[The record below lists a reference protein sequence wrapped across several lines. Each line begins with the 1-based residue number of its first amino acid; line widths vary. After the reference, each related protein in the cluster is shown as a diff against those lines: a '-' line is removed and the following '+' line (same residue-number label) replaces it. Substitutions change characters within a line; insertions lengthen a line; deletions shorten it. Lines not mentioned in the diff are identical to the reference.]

1 MLSASVLSGRLQSLV
16 LDLPDVSTLEH
27 TDVDRGQN
35 HATPIT
41 AMEYGLL
48 LDEQKISLS
57 AHVGQS
63 IRLKFLGQRSCGNC
77 HASVNKLEGGGY
89 CKNCFFSLARCD
101 RCFVSPERCHFAQGT
116 CREPQW
122 GESYCMQPHVVYL
135 ANSSGPKVG
144 ITREDRSFYRWL
156 SQGAVQG
163 MVIAHAKTRRDAGLL
178 EVAIKSKVSDKT
190 NWRRMV
196 SMQPQNLDL
205 LQLARQL
212 QNAIELPEGTQWV
225 SEMTGHDLA
234 YPIQFHAPAQRL
246 AISETH
252 PELLDN
258 LHGIKG
264 QYLLLSQG
272 AFNVAAHVGMTVE
285 VEFAPA
291 LEAAKLNTSDQLD
304 LFS

>member
-1 MLSASVLSGRLQSLV
+1 MSASVLAGRLQPLV
-16 LDLPDVSTLEH
+16 LDMPPVIEQISTQLTSGVGQATQIEAVEYALEL
-27 TDVDRGQN
+27 G
-35 HATPIT
+35 
-41 AMEYGLL
+41 
-48 LDEQKISLS
+48 EQRASLS

-63 IRLKFLGQRSCGNC
+63 IRLKFLGERSCGNC
-77 HASVNKLEGGGY
+77 HASANKLEGGGY
-89 CKNCFFSLARCD
+89 CKKCFFSLARCD
-101 RCFVSPERCHFAQGT
+101 RCFVSPERCHYAQGT
-116 CREPQW
+116 CREATW

-144 ITREDRSFYRWL
+144 ITRGDRSFYRWL

-163 MVIAHAKTRRDAGLL
+163 MVIAHANTRRDAGLL
-178 EVAIKSKVSDKT
+178 EVAIRSRVSDKT

-196 SMQPQNLDL
+196 SLQPRNVDL

-225 SEMTGHDLA
+225 REMVSHDLA
-234 YPIQFHAPAQRL
+234 YPIKSHAPAQRL
-246 AISETH
+246 AISETN

-272 AFNVAAHVGMTVE
+272 AFNVAAHVGMAIE

-291 LEAAKLNTSDQLD
+291 IDAAKLNASDQLD

>member
-1 MLSASVLSGRLQSLV
+1 MLSTSVLAGRLQSLV
-16 LDLPDVSTLEH
+16 LDMPQGSGSPPAQSSAILPHE
-27 TDVDRGQN
+27 R
-35 HATPIT
+35 PI
-41 AMEYGLL
+41 AAVEYALM
-48 LDEQKISLS
+48 LDDQRISLS
-57 AHVGQS
+57 AQVGRS
-63 IRLKFLGQRSCGNC
+63 IRMKFLGGRSCGNC
-77 HASVNKLEGGGY
+77 QASVKKFEGGGY
-89 CKNCFFSLARCD
+89 CKNCFYSLARCD

-116 CREPQW
+116 CREPAW

-135 ANSSGPKVG
+135 VNSSGPKVG
-144 ITREDRSFYRWL
+144 ITRQDRSFYRWL

-163 MVIAHAKTRRDAGLL
+163 MVIAQADTRHAAGLL

-196 SMQPQNLDL
+196 SMQPHNVDL

-212 QNAIELPEGTQWV
+212 QTSTELPAGVQWV
-225 SEMTGHDLA
+225 DEMASHNLT
-234 YPIQFHAPAQRL
+234 YPINSHAPAQRL
-246 AISETH
+246 AINETT

-291 LEAAKLNTSDQLD
+291 IDAAKLNPSDQLD

>member
-1 MLSASVLSGRLQSLV
+1 MLSASVLSGRLQPLV
-16 LDLPDVSTLEH
+16 LDMPDVSTPQTMGVGSGQSH
-27 TDVDRGQN
+27 T
-35 HATPIT
+35 PLIT
-41 AMEYGLL
+41 VVEYALL
-48 LDEQKISLS
+48 LDEQRISLS
-57 AHVGQS
+57 AQVGQS
-63 IRLKFLGQRSCGNC
+63 IRLKFLGQSTCGNC
-77 HASVNKLEGGGY
+77 HVSVNKLEGGGY

-144 ITREDRSFYRWL
+144 ITRADRNFYRWL

-212 QNAIELPEGTQWV
+212 QSAIELPEGTQWV
-225 SEMTGHDLA
+225 SAMIGHDLA
-234 YPIQFHAPAQRL
+234 YPIQSHAPAQRL
-246 AISETH
+246 IISETN

-272 AFNVAAHVGMTVE
+272 AFNVAAHGGMTVE

-291 LEAAKLNTSDQLD
+291 IDAAKLNTSDQLN

>member
-1 MLSASVLSGRLQSLV
+1 MLSASVLSGRLQPLV
-16 LDLPDVSTLEH
+16 LDMPDVSTPQTMGVGSGQSH
-27 TDVDRGQN
+27 T
-35 HATPIT
+35 PLIT
-41 AMEYGLL
+41 VVEYALL
-48 LDEQKISLS
+48 LDEQRISLS
-57 AHVGQS
+57 AQVGQS
-63 IRLKFLGQRSCGNC
+63 IRLKFLGQRTCGNC

-144 ITREDRSFYRWL
+144 ITRADRNFYRWL

-212 QNAIELPEGTQWV
+212 QSAIELPEGTQWV
-225 SEMTGHDLA
+225 SAMIGHDLA
-234 YPIQFHAPAQRL
+234 YPIQSHAPAQRL
-246 AISETH
+246 IISETN

-291 LEAAKLNTSDQLD
+291 IDAAKLNTSDQLN

>member
-1 MLSASVLSGRLQSLV
+1 MLTTSVLSGRLQPLV
-16 LDLPDVSTLEH
+16 LDLPKA
-27 TDVDRGQN
+27 TDSQPASEGLGTS
-35 HATPIT
+35 HATHIVAT
-41 AMEYGLL
+41 EYALL
-48 LDEQKISLS
+48 LGDQRVSLS
-57 AHVGQS
+57 AQIGGS
-63 IRLKFLGQRSCGNC
+63 IRLKFLGQRTCGNC
-77 HASVNKLEGGGY
+77 QVSVNKLEGGGY

-122 GESYCMQPHVVYL
+122 GESFCMQPHVVYL

-144 ITREDRSFYRWL
+144 ITRQDRNFYRWL

-163 MVIAHAKTRRDAGLL
+163 MVIAYADTRRDAGLL
-178 EVAIKSKVSDKT
+178 EVAIKSKISDKT

-205 LQLARQL
+205 PQLARQL
-212 QNAIELPEGTQWV
+212 QTSIKLPAGTRWV
-225 SEMTGHDLA
+225 GQMTSHDLA
-234 YPIQFHAPAQRL
+234 YPIQSHAPAQRL
-246 AISETH
+246 AVNEVT

-258 LHGIKG
+258 LQGIKG

-272 AFNVAAHVGMTVE
+272 AFNVGAHVGMTIE

-291 LEAAKLNTSDQLD
+291 IDAAKLNSSDQLD

>member
-1 MLSASVLSGRLQSLV
+1 MLSASVLAGRLQPLV
-16 LDLPDVSTLEH
+16 LDMPDVLKFQS
-27 TDVDRGQN
+27 TDVSSRQN
-35 HATPIT
+35 LAAPIT
-41 AMEYGLL
+41 AVDYSLL
-48 LDEQKISLS
+48 LDEQRISLS
-57 AHVGQS
+57 AHVGHS
-63 IRLKFLGQRSCGNC
+63 IRLKFLGQRICGNC
-77 HASVNKLEGGGY
+77 HVSVKRLEGGGY

-101 RCFVSPERCHFAQGT
+101 RCFVSPERCHFAKGT
-116 CREPQW
+116 CREPGW

-144 ITREDRSFYRWL
+144 ITRAGRSFYRWL

-163 MVIAHAKTRRDAGLL
+163 MVIAQANTRRDAGLL

-196 SMQPQNLDL
+196 SMQPQSFDL

-212 QNAIELPEGTQWV
+212 QSAIELPEGTQWV
-225 SEMTGHDLA
+225 SDMSGHNLA
-234 YPIQFHAPAQRL
+234 YPIQSHAPAQRL
-246 AISETH
+246 KLSETE

-258 LHGIKG
+258 LQGIKG

-291 LEAAKLNTSDQLD
+291 IDAAKLNTSDQLD

>member
-1 MLSASVLSGRLQSLV
+1 MLSASVLSGRLQPLV
-16 LDLPDVSTLEH
+16 LDMPDVSTPQTMGVGSGQSH
-27 TDVDRGQN
+27 T
-35 HATPIT
+35 PLIT
-41 AMEYGLL
+41 VVEYALL
-48 LDEQKISLS
+48 LDEQRISLS
-57 AHVGQS
+57 AQVGQS
-63 IRLKFLGQRSCGNC
+63 IRLKFLGQRTCGNC

-144 ITREDRSFYRWL
+144 ITRADRNFYRWL

-212 QNAIELPEGTQWV
+212 QSAIELPEGTQWV
-225 SEMTGHDLA
+225 SAMIGHDLA
-234 YPIQFHAPAQRL
+234 YPIQSHAPAQRL
-246 AISETH
+246 IISETN

-272 AFNVAAHVGMTVE
+272 AFNVAAHGGMTVE

-291 LEAAKLNTSDQLD
+291 IDAAKLNTSDQLN

>member
-1 MLSASVLSGRLQSLV
+1 MLSASVLSGRLQPLV
-16 LDLPDVSTLEH
+16 LDMPDVSTLQPM
-27 TDVDRGQN
+27 VVGLGQN
-35 HATPIT
+35 LVTPIT
-41 AMEYGLL
+41 AMEYGLR
-48 LDEQKISLS
+48 LDEQSISLS

-63 IRLKFLGQRSCGNC
+63 IRLKFLGQRACGNC
-77 HASVNKLEGGGY
+77 QVRVNKLEGGGY
-89 CKNCFFSLARCD
+89 CKRCFFSLARCD

-122 GESYCMQPHVVYL
+122 GESYCMRPHVVYL

-163 MVIAHAKTRRDAGLL
+163 MVIAHANTRRDAGLL

-196 SMQPQNLDL
+196 SIRPQNLDL

-212 QNAIELPEGTQWV
+212 QNSIELPEGTQWV

-234 YPIQFHAPAQRL
+234 YPIQSHAPAQRL
-246 AISETH
+246 ALSETN
-252 PELLDN
+252 PQILDN

-272 AFNVAAHVGMTVE
+272 AFNVAAHVGMTIE

-291 LEAAKLNTSDQLD
+291 LDAAKLHNSDQLD

>member
-1 MLSASVLSGRLQSLV
+1 MLSASVLSGRLQPLV
-16 LDLPDVSTLEH
+16 LDMPDVSTPQTMGVGSGQSH
-27 TDVDRGQN
+27 T
-35 HATPIT
+35 PLIT
-41 AMEYGLL
+41 VVEYALL
-48 LDEQKISLS
+48 LDEQRISLS
-57 AHVGQS
+57 AQVGQS
-63 IRLKFLGQRSCGNC
+63 IRLKFLGQRTCGNC
-77 HASVNKLEGGGY
+77 HASVNKLERGGY

-144 ITREDRSFYRWL
+144 ITRADRNFYRWL

-212 QNAIELPEGTQWV
+212 QSAIELPEGTQWV
-225 SEMTGHDLA
+225 SAMTGHDLA
-234 YPIQFHAPAQRL
+234 YPIQSHAPAQRL
-246 AISETH
+246 IISETN

-291 LEAAKLNTSDQLD
+291 IDAAKLNTSDQLN

>member
-1 MLSASVLSGRLQSLV
+1 MLSASVLSGRLQPLV
-16 LDLPDVSTLEH
+16 LDMPDVSTPQTMGVGSGQSH
-27 TDVDRGQN
+27 T
-35 HATPIT
+35 PLIT
-41 AMEYGLL
+41 VVEYALL
-48 LDEQKISLS
+48 LDEQRISLS
-57 AHVGQS
+57 AQVGQS
-63 IRLKFLGQRSCGNC
+63 IRLKFLGQRTCGNC

-144 ITREDRSFYRWL
+144 ITRADRNFYRWL

-212 QNAIELPEGTQWV
+212 QSAIELPEGTQWV
-225 SEMTGHDLA
+225 SAMIGHDLA
-234 YPIQFHAPAQRL
+234 YPIQSHAPAQRL
-246 AISETH
+246 IISETN

-272 AFNVAAHVGMTVE
+272 AFNVAAHGGMTVE

-291 LEAAKLNTSDQLD
+291 IDAAKLNTSDQLD